1 MIVLSNGEQLRYIAD
16 AAVIVAVVIGVW
28 HLIIARQTQKD
39 DRRVRKEEKEQQ
51 KTALLKALAT
61 EVETVVRNIEKDFAN
76 IDHIRGLKNG
86 ARVVSGSRFFIWTP
100 LPDTVIEQ
108 ATKEIWLIRLSDAEA
123 GDLQELRRR
132 ILKANNLIR
141 AKLALLPTLGATPKG
156 EAEDAIDKIDTLIV
170 DQLRDTRENCSK
182 IFRQLKAKN

>member
-1 MIVLSNGEQLRYIAD
+1 MEPASSRE
-16 AAVIVAVVIGVW
+16 AVSSFG
-28 HLIIARQTQKD
+28 Q
-39 DRRVRKEEKEQQ
+39 
-51 KTALLKALAT
+51 
-61 EVETVVRNIEKDFAN
+61 
-76 IDHIRGLKNG
+76 
-86 ARVVSGSRFFIWTP
+86 P